1 MTEQFEPTPPSS
13 PMKRVEDWKG
23 RLIDLSKKNNLLYFK
38 KAKRG
43 NLTITAPDS
52 QKIFDALVV
61 KKNRLE
67 FYMPSEGPKAEK
79 TQKTGNKTSEKTKTK
94 PKAKRQK
101 VKKKKINPKLK

>member
-1 MTEQFEPTPPSS
+1 MTEQYEPTPPSS

-52 QKIFDALVV
+52 QKIFDGLVV
-61 KKNRLE
+61 KKNRME
-67 FYMPSEGPKAEK
+67 FYLPAE
-79 TQKTGNKTSEKTKTK
+79 
-94 PKAKRQK
+94 A
-101 VKKKKINPKLK
+101 